1 MDKYL
6 LIFLL
11 ITSFACHPDPA
22 TKQKAG
28 LPAAQKNVINSIPSA
43 VEEDVF
49 AKSIKSA
56 RIENKA
62 VFLLFTFKGC
72 GICKIFEKYH
82 NDPVVKEILSDHLI
96 IAEIDI
102 NHTPQGKQLYSVY
115 GKMGFPSWSI
125 IDSSKH
131 IIVDSGNLKNGDGNI
146 GFPHNAS
153 SRIYYINALKKAA
166 TSISNLECNVLIEKL
181 KFYRPDKSVEDNL

>member
-1 MDKYL
+1 MSLDKHL
-6 LIFLL
+6 LILL
-11 ITSFACHPDPA
+11 FFTALACHPDPA
-22 TKQKAG
+22 AIKHAG
-28 LPAAQKNVINSIPSA
+28 LPEAQKKTPSIVWKDIFS
-43 VEEDVF
+43 E
-49 AKSIKSA
+49 SMKSA
-56 RIENKA
+56 QIENKPI
-62 VFLLFTFKGC
+62 FLLFTFKSC

-82 NDPVVKEILSDHLI
+82 NDPVVKEILSDHFI

-102 NHTPQGKQLYSVY
+102 DHTPQGKQLYSVY

-153 SRIYYINALKKAA
+153 CRIYYINALKKAA
-166 TSISNLECNVLIEKL
+166 PSISDSECSVLTEKL
-181 KFYRPDKSVEDNL
+181 KFYRPDK